1 LNRQHELDLEA
12 KSTRA
17 SSDSLY
23 PNHEKHLRRSVLRNQ
38 IMEED
43 DIVQELNSG
52 ILQSVASKLQEQR
65 FKVETLLL
73 HLDDIVSGSIF
84 APTQI

>member
-1 LNRQHELDLEA
+1 
-12 KSTRA
+12 
-17 SSDSLY
+17 
-23 PNHEKHLRRSVLRNQ
+23 
-38 IMEED
+38 MEED